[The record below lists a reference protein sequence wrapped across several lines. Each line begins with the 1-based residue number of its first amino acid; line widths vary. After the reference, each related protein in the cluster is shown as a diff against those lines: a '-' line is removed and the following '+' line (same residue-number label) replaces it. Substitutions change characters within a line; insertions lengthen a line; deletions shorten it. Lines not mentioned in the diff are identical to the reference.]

1 MAGIA
6 LLPTFLQG
14 VEFAGEHV
22 FYDGAPAQADLV
34 RAGFFVP
41 EYMGP
46 KSTVEVLVDM
56 PALEV
61 VQLLTAGFDYV
72 LPYLSAGVKLCNAAG
87 VHDASTAE
95 LAIGLIISSLRG
107 LDAAARNMVS
117 GTWQH
122 ETRPSLADRVVL
134 VLGAGGVGQAIRA
147 RLEPFETTVT
157 MIGRTARTG
166 VHAVS
171 DLESLLPT
179 ADVVVIAVP
188 LDVTTDGLVD
198 SQFLQRMKAGALL
211 VNVARG
217 RVVVTDALIAQLH
230 AGHISAALDVSDPE
244 PLPPDHPLW
253 SCPNLLISPHV
264 GGDTSAFAPRARSLV
279 MHQLARWASGQELR
293 NVIPTPQAQ

>member
-22 FYDGAPAQADLV
+22 FYDGAPTPVDLE

-46 KSTVEVLVDM
+46 ISTVEVLVDM

-72 LPYLSAGVKLCNAAG
+72 LPYLPTGVKLCNAAG

-107 LDAAARNMVS
+107 LDVAARNMVS

-122 ETRPSLADRVVL
+122 ETRPSLADREVL

-157 MIGRTARTG
+157 MIGRTARNG

-171 DLESLLPT
+171 ELESLLPT

-198 SQFLQRMKAGALL
+198 LQFLQLMKAGALL

-217 RVVVTDALIAQLH
+217 RVVATDALMAQLH

-264 GGDTSAFAPRARSLV
+264 GGDTSAFGPRATALV
-279 MHQLARWASGQELR
+279 RDQLVRWATGEDLR
-293 NVIPTPQAQ
+293 NVIPTS

>member
-22 FYDGAPAQADLV
+22 FYDGAPVSEDLQ

-41 EYMGP
+41 EYMGSI
-46 KSTVEVLVDM
+46 STVEVLVGL
-56 PALEV
+56 PGLEV

-72 LPYLSAGVKLCNAAG
+72 LPYLPTGVKLCNAAG

-95 LAIGLIISSLRG
+95 LAIGLMVSSLRG
-107 LDAAARNMVS
+107 LDVAARNMVS

-122 ETRPSLADRVVL
+122 ETRPSLADRSVL
-134 VLGAGGVGQAIRA
+134 VLGAGGVGQAIRT

-171 DLESLLPT
+171 ELESLLPT

-188 LDVTTDGLVD
+188 LDVTTEGLVD
-198 SQFLQRMKAGALL
+198 LQFLQRMKAGALL

-217 RVVVTDALIAQLH
+217 RVVATDALIAQLH
-230 AGHISAALDVSDPE
+230 AGNISAALDVTDPE

-264 GGDTSAFAPRARSLV
+264 GGDTSAFGPRATSLV
-279 MHQLARWASGQELR
+279 RDQLVRWAAGQELR
-293 NVIPTPQAQ
+293 NVIPTP

>member
-14 VEFAGEHV
+14 VDFAGEHI
-22 FYDGAPAQADLV
+22 FYDGAPAQADLE

-41 EYMGP
+41 EYMGSI
-46 KSTVEVLVDM
+46 STVEVLVGL
-56 PALEV
+56 PGLEV

-72 LPYLSAGVKLCNAAG
+72 LPYLPAGVKLCNAAG

-95 LAIGLIISSLRG
+95 LAIGLMVSSLRG
-107 LDAAARNMVS
+107 LDVAARNMVS

-122 ETRPSLADRVVL
+122 ETRPSLADRSVL

-171 DLESLLPT
+171 ELESLLPT

-188 LDVTTDGLVD
+188 LDVTTEGLVD
-198 SQFLQRMKAGALL
+198 LQFLQRMKAGALL

-217 RVVVTDALIAQLH
+217 RVVATDALIAQLH
-230 AGHISAALDVSDPE
+230 AGHISAALDVTDPE

-264 GGDTSAFAPRARSLV
+264 GGDTSAFGPRATSLV
-279 MHQLARWASGQELR
+279 RDQLVRWAAGRELR
-293 NVIPTPQAQ
+293 NVIPTP

>member
-14 VEFAGEHV
+14 VEFAGEHI
-22 FYDGAPAQADLV
+22 FYDGAPAQADLE

-41 EYMGP
+41 EYMGSI
-46 KSTVEVLVDM
+46 STVEVLVGL
-56 PALEV
+56 PGLEV

-72 LPYLSAGVKLCNAAG
+72 LPYLPAGVRLCNAAG

-95 LAIGLIISSLRG
+95 LAIGLMVSSLRG
-107 LDAAARNMVS
+107 LDVAARNMVS

-122 ETRPSLADRVVL
+122 ETRPSLADRSVL

-171 DLESLLPT
+171 ELESLLPT

-188 LDVTTDGLVD
+188 LDVTTEGLVD
-198 SQFLQRMKAGALL
+198 FQFLQRMKAGALL

-230 AGHISAALDVSDPE
+230 AGQISAALDVTDPE
-244 PLPPDHPLW
+244 PLPPGHPLW

-264 GGDTSAFAPRARSLV
+264 GGDTSAFGPRATALV
-279 MHQLARWASGQELR
+279 RDQLVRWAAGQELR
-293 NVIPTPQAQ
+293 NVIPTP

>member
-1 MAGIA
+1 LAGIA

-14 VEFAGEHV
+14 VDFAGEHV
-22 FYDGAPAQADLV
+22 FYDGAPAPVDLV

-41 EYMGP
+41 EYMGS
-46 KSTVEVLVDM
+46 KSTVEVLVNL

-72 LPYLSAGVKLCNAAG
+72 LPYLPTGVTLCNAAG

-107 LDAAARNMVS
+107 LDGAARNMVL
-117 GTWQH
+117 GKWQH
-122 ETRPSLADRVVL
+122 ETRPSLADRSVL

-171 DLESLLPT
+171 ELDSLLPN

-198 SQFLQRMKAGALL
+198 LQFLQRMKAGALL

-230 AGHISAALDVSDPE
+230 AGHISAALDVTDPE

-264 GGDTSAFAPRARSLV
+264 GGDTSAFGPRARALV
-279 MHQLARWASGQELR
+279 RDQLVRWAAGQDLR
-293 NVIPTPQAQ
+293 NVIPTQ

>member
-14 VEFAGEHV
+14 VDFAGEHI
-22 FYDGAPAQADLV
+22 FYDGAPAQADLE

-41 EYMGP
+41 EYMGSI
-46 KSTVEVLVDM
+46 STVEVLVGL
-56 PALEV
+56 PGLEV

-72 LPYLSAGVKLCNAAG
+72 LPYLPTGVKLCNAAG

-95 LAIGLIISSLRG
+95 LAIGLMVSSLRG
-107 LDAAARNMVS
+107 LDVAARNMVS

-122 ETRPSLADRVVL
+122 ETRPSLADRSVL
-134 VLGAGGVGQAIRA
+134 VLGAGGVGQAIRT

-171 DLESLLPT
+171 ELESLLPT

-188 LDVTTDGLVD
+188 LDVTTEGLVD
-198 SQFLQRMKAGALL
+198 LQFLQRMKAGALL

-217 RVVVTDALIAQLH
+217 RVVATDALIAQLH
-230 AGHISAALDVSDPE
+230 AGHISAALDVTDPE

-264 GGDTSAFAPRARSLV
+264 GGDTSAFGPRATSLV
-279 MHQLARWASGQELR
+279 RDQLVRWAAGRELR
-293 NVIPTPQAQ
+293 NVIPTP

>member
-14 VEFAGEHV
+14 VDFAGEHI
-22 FYDGAPAQADLV
+22 FYDGAPTQADLE

-46 KSTVEVLVDM
+46 KSTVEVLVGL
-56 PALEV
+56 PGLEV

-72 LPYLSAGVKLCNAAG
+72 LPYLPAGVKLCNAAG

-95 LAIGLIISSLRG
+95 LAIGLMVSSLRG
-107 LDAAARNMVS
+107 LDVAARNMVS

-122 ETRPSLADRVVL
+122 ETRPSLADRSVL

-157 MIGRTARTG
+157 MIGRTTRTG

-171 DLESLLPT
+171 ELESLLPT

-188 LDVTTDGLVD
+188 LDVTTEGLVD
-198 SQFLQRMKAGALL
+198 LQFLQRMKAGALL

-217 RVVVTDALIAQLH
+217 RVVATDALIAQLH
-230 AGHISAALDVSDPE
+230 AGHISAALDVTDPE

-264 GGDTSAFAPRARSLV
+264 GGDTSAFGPRARALV
-279 MHQLARWASGQELR
+279 RDQLVRWAAGRELR
-293 NVIPTPQAQ
+293 NVIPTP

>member
-14 VEFAGEHV
+14 VDFAGEHI
-22 FYDGAPAQADLV
+22 FYDGAPAQADLE

-41 EYMGP
+41 EYMGSI
-46 KSTVEVLVDM
+46 STVEVLVGL
-56 PALEV
+56 PGLEV

-72 LPYLSAGVKLCNAAG
+72 LPYLPTGVKLCNAAG

-95 LAIGLIISSLRG
+95 LAIGLMVSSLRG
-107 LDAAARNMVS
+107 LDVAARNMVS

-122 ETRPSLADRVVL
+122 ETRPSLADRSVL
-134 VLGAGGVGQAIRA
+134 VLGAGGVGQAIRT

-171 DLESLLPT
+171 ELESLLPT

-188 LDVTTDGLVD
+188 LDVTTEGLVD
-198 SQFLQRMKAGALL
+198 LQFLQRMKAGALL

-217 RVVVTDALIAQLH
+217 RVVATDALIAQLH
-230 AGHISAALDVSDPE
+230 AGNISAALDVTDPE

-264 GGDTSAFAPRARSLV
+264 GGDTSAFGPRATSLV
-279 MHQLARWASGQELR
+279 RDQLVRWAAGQELR
-293 NVIPTPQAQ
+293 NVIPTP

>member
-14 VEFAGEHV
+14 VDFAGEHI
-22 FYDGAPAQADLV
+22 FYDGAPAQADLE

-41 EYMGP
+41 EYMGSI
-46 KSTVEVLVDM
+46 STVEVLVGL
-56 PALEV
+56 PGLEV

-72 LPYLSAGVKLCNAAG
+72 LPYLPTGVKLCNAAG

-95 LAIGLIISSLRG
+95 LAIGLMVSSLRG
-107 LDAAARNMVS
+107 LDVAARNMVS

-122 ETRPSLADRVVL
+122 ETRPSLADRSVL
-134 VLGAGGVGQAIRA
+134 VLGAGGVGQAIRT

-171 DLESLLPT
+171 ELESLLPT

-188 LDVTTDGLVD
+188 LDVTTEGLVD
-198 SQFLQRMKAGALL
+198 LQFLQRMKAGALL

-217 RVVVTDALIAQLH
+217 RVVATDALIAQLH
-230 AGHISAALDVSDPE
+230 AGHISAALDVTDPE

-264 GGDTSAFAPRARSLV
+264 GGDTSAFGPRATSLV
-279 MHQLARWASGQELR
+279 RDQLVRWAAGQELR
-293 NVIPTPQAQ
+293 NVIPTP

>member
-14 VEFAGEHV
+14 VEFAGEHI
-22 FYDGAPAQADLV
+22 FYDGAPAQADLE

-41 EYMGP
+41 EYMGSI
-46 KSTVEVLVDM
+46 STVEVLVGL
-56 PALEV
+56 PGLEV

-72 LPYLSAGVKLCNAAG
+72 LPYLPAGVKLCNAAG

-95 LAIGLIISSLRG
+95 LAIGLMVSSLRG
-107 LDAAARNMVS
+107 LDVAARNMVS

-122 ETRPSLADRVVL
+122 ETRPSLADRSVL

-171 DLESLLPT
+171 ELESLLPT

-188 LDVTTDGLVD
+188 LDVTTEGLVD
-198 SQFLQRMKAGALL
+198 FQFLQQMKSGALL

-230 AGHISAALDVSDPE
+230 AGQISAALDVTDPE
-244 PLPPDHPLW
+244 PLPPGHPLW

-264 GGDTSAFAPRARSLV
+264 GGDTSAFGPRATALV
-279 MHQLARWASGQELR
+279 RDQLVRWAAGQELR
-293 NVIPTPQAQ
+293 NVIPTP

>member
-1 MAGIA
+1 
-6 LLPTFLQG
+6 
-14 VEFAGEHV
+14 
-22 FYDGAPAQADLV
+22 
-34 RAGFFVP
+34 
-41 EYMGP
+41 MGP
-46 KSTVEVLVDM
+46 KSTVQVLVGL

-72 LPYLSAGVKLCNAAG
+72 LPYLPAGVKLCNAAG

-95 LAIGLIISSLRG
+95 LAIGLMVCSLRG
-107 LDAAARNMVS
+107 LDVAARNMVS

-122 ETRPSLADRVVL
+122 ETRPSLADRSVL

-157 MIGRTARTG
+157 MIGRTARAG

-198 SQFLQRMKAGALL
+198 LQFLQRMKAGALL

-230 AGHISAALDVSDPE
+230 AGRISAALDVSDPE

-264 GGDTSAFAPRARSLV
+264 GGDTSAFGPRATALV
-279 MHQLARWASGQELR
+279 RDQLVRWAAGQELR
-293 NVIPTPQAQ
+293 NVIPTP

>member
-14 VEFAGEHV
+14 VEFAGEHI
-22 FYDGAPAQADLV
+22 FYDGAPAQADLE

-41 EYMGP
+41 EYMGSI
-46 KSTVEVLVDM
+46 STVEVLVGL
-56 PALEV
+56 PGLEV

-72 LPYLSAGVKLCNAAG
+72 LPYLPTGVKLCNAAG

-95 LAIGLIISSLRG
+95 LAIGLMVSSLRG
-107 LDAAARNMVS
+107 LDVAARNMVS

-122 ETRPSLADRVVL
+122 ETRPSLADRSVL
-134 VLGAGGVGQAIRA
+134 VLGAGGVGQAIRT

-171 DLESLLPT
+171 ELESLLPT

-188 LDVTTDGLVD
+188 LDVTTEGLVD
-198 SQFLQRMKAGALL
+198 LQFLQRMKAGALL

-217 RVVVTDALIAQLH
+217 RVVATDALIAQLH
-230 AGHISAALDVSDPE
+230 AGHISAALDVTDPE

-264 GGDTSAFAPRARSLV
+264 GGDTSAFGPRATSLV
-279 MHQLARWASGQELR
+279 RDQLVRWAAGRELR
-293 NVIPTPQAQ
+293 NVIPTP

>member
-14 VEFAGEHV
+14 VEFAGEHI
-22 FYDGAPAQADLV
+22 FYDGAPAQADLE

-41 EYMGP
+41 EYMGSI
-46 KSTVEVLVDM
+46 STVEVLVGL
-56 PALEV
+56 PGLEV

-72 LPYLSAGVKLCNAAG
+72 LPYLPTGVKLCNAAG

-95 LAIGLIISSLRG
+95 LAIGLIVSSLRG
-107 LDAAARNMVS
+107 LDVAARNMVS

-122 ETRPSLADRVVL
+122 ETRPSLADRSVL

-171 DLESLLPT
+171 ELESLLPT

-188 LDVTTDGLVD
+188 LDVTTEGLVD
-198 SQFLQRMKAGALL
+198 LQFLQRMKAGALL

-217 RVVVTDALIAQLH
+217 RVVATDALIAQLH
-230 AGHISAALDVSDPE
+230 AGHISAALDVTDPE

-264 GGDTSAFAPRARSLV
+264 GGDTSAFGPRATSLV
-279 MHQLARWASGQELR
+279 RDQLVRWAAGQELR
-293 NVIPTPQAQ
+293 NVIPTP

>member
-14 VEFAGEHV
+14 VEFAGEHI
-22 FYDGAPAQADLV
+22 FYDGAPAQADLE

-46 KSTVEVLVDM
+46 KSTVEVLLDM

-72 LPYLSAGVKLCNAAG
+72 LPYLPTGVKLCNAAG

-95 LAIGLIISSLRG
+95 LAIGLMVSSLRG
-107 LDAAARNMVS
+107 LDVAARNMVS

-122 ETRPSLADRVVL
+122 ETRPSLADRSVL
-134 VLGAGGVGQAIRA
+134 VLGAGGVGQAIRT

-171 DLESLLPT
+171 ELESLLPT

-188 LDVTTDGLVD
+188 LDVTTEGLVD
-198 SQFLQRMKAGALL
+198 LQFLQRMKAGALL

-217 RVVVTDALIAQLH
+217 RVVATDALIAQLH
-230 AGHISAALDVSDPE
+230 AGHISAALDVTDPE

-264 GGDTSAFAPRARSLV
+264 GGDTSAFGPRATSLV
-279 MHQLARWASGQELR
+279 RDQLVRWAAGQELR
-293 NVIPTPQAQ
+293 NVIPTP

>member
-14 VEFAGEHV
+14 VEFAGEHI
-22 FYDGAPAQADLV
+22 FYDGAPAQADLE

-41 EYMGP
+41 EYMGSI
-46 KSTVEVLVDM
+46 STVEVLVGL
-56 PALEV
+56 PGLEV

-72 LPYLSAGVKLCNAAG
+72 LPYLPTGVKLCNAAG

-95 LAIGLIISSLRG
+95 LAIGLMVSSLRG
-107 LDAAARNMVS
+107 LDVAARNMVS

-122 ETRPSLADRVVL
+122 ETRPSLADRSVL
-134 VLGAGGVGQAIRA
+134 VLGAGGVGQAIRT

-171 DLESLLPT
+171 ELESLLPT

-188 LDVTTDGLVD
+188 LDVTTEGLVD
-198 SQFLQRMKAGALL
+198 LQFLQRMKAGALL

-217 RVVVTDALIAQLH
+217 RVVATDALIAQLH
-230 AGHISAALDVSDPE
+230 AGQISAALDVTDPE
-244 PLPPDHPLW
+244 PLPPGHPLW

-264 GGDTSAFAPRARSLV
+264 GGDTSAFGPRATALV
-279 MHQLARWASGQELR
+279 RDQLVRWAAGQELR
-293 NVIPTPQAQ
+293 NVIPTP

>member
-14 VEFAGEHV
+14 VEFAGEHI
-22 FYDGAPAQADLV
+22 FYDGAPAQADLE

-41 EYMGP
+41 EYMGSI
-46 KSTVEVLVDM
+46 STVEVLVGL
-56 PALEV
+56 PGLEV

-72 LPYLSAGVKLCNAAG
+72 LPYLPAGVKLCNAAG

-95 LAIGLIISSLRG
+95 LAIGLMVSSLRG
-107 LDAAARNMVS
+107 LDVAARNMVS

-122 ETRPSLADRVVL
+122 ETRPSLADRAVL

-171 DLESLLPT
+171 ELESLLPT
-179 ADVVVIAVP
+179 ADVV
-188 LDVTTDGLVD
+188 
-198 SQFLQRMKAGALL
+198 
-211 VNVARG
+211 
-217 RVVVTDALIAQLH
+217 
-230 AGHISAALDVSDPE
+230 
-244 PLPPDHPLW
+244 
-253 SCPNLLISPHV
+253 
-264 GGDTSAFAPRARSLV
+264 
-279 MHQLARWASGQELR
+279 
-293 NVIPTPQAQ
+293 

>member
-14 VEFAGEHV
+14 VEFAGEHI
-22 FYDGAPAQADLV
+22 FYDGAPAQADLE

-41 EYMGP
+41 EYMGSI
-46 KSTVEVLVDM
+46 STVEVLVGL
-56 PALEV
+56 PGLEV

-72 LPYLSAGVKLCNAAG
+72 LPYLPAGVKLCNAAG

-95 LAIGLIISSLRG
+95 LAIGLMVSSLRG
-107 LDAAARNMVS
+107 LDVAARNMVS

-122 ETRPSLADRVVL
+122 ETRPSLADRSVL

-171 DLESLLPT
+171 ELESLLPT

-188 LDVTTDGLVD
+188 LDVTTEGLVD
-198 SQFLQRMKAGALL
+198 LQFLQRMKAGALL

-217 RVVVTDALIAQLH
+217 RVVATDALIAQLH
-230 AGHISAALDVSDPE
+230 AGHISAALDVTDPE

-264 GGDTSAFAPRARSLV
+264 GGDTSAFGPRATSLV
-279 MHQLARWASGQELR
+279 RDQLVRWAAGRELR
-293 NVIPTPQAQ
+293 NVIPTP

>member
-14 VEFAGEHV
+14 VEFAGEHI
-22 FYDGAPAQADLV
+22 FYDGAPAQADLE

-41 EYMGP
+41 EYMGSI
-46 KSTVEVLVDM
+46 STVEVLVGL
-56 PALEV
+56 PGLEV

-72 LPYLSAGVKLCNAAG
+72 LPYLPTGVKLCNAAG

-95 LAIGLIISSLRG
+95 LAIGLMVSSLRG
-107 LDAAARNMVS
+107 LDVAARNMVS

-122 ETRPSLADRVVL
+122 ETRPSLADRSVL

-171 DLESLLPT
+171 ELESLLPT

-188 LDVTTDGLVD
+188 LDVTTEGLVD
-198 SQFLQRMKAGALL
+198 LQFLQRMKAGALL

-217 RVVVTDALIAQLH
+217 RVVATDALIAQLH
-230 AGHISAALDVSDPE
+230 AGNISAALDVTDPE

-264 GGDTSAFAPRARSLV
+264 GGDTSAFGPRATSLV
-279 MHQLARWASGQELR
+279 RDQLVRWAAGQELR
-293 NVIPTPQAQ
+293 NVIPTP

>member
-14 VEFAGEHV
+14 VEFAGEHI
-22 FYDGAPAQADLV
+22 FYDGAPAQADLE

-41 EYMGP
+41 EYMGSI
-46 KSTVEVLVDM
+46 STVEVLVGL
-56 PALEV
+56 PGLEV

-72 LPYLSAGVKLCNAAG
+72 LPYLPTGVKLCNAAG

-95 LAIGLIISSLRG
+95 LAIGLMVSSLRG
-107 LDAAARNMVS
+107 LDVAARNMVS

-122 ETRPSLADRVVL
+122 ETRPSLADRSVL
-134 VLGAGGVGQAIRA
+134 VLGAGGVGQAIRT

-171 DLESLLPT
+171 ELESLLPT

-188 LDVTTDGLVD
+188 LDVTTEGLVD
-198 SQFLQRMKAGALL
+198 LQFLQRMKAGALL

-217 RVVVTDALIAQLH
+217 RVVATDALIAQLH
-230 AGHISAALDVSDPE
+230 AGNISAALDVTDPE

-264 GGDTSAFAPRARSLV
+264 GGDTSAFGPRATSLV
-279 MHQLARWASGQELR
+279 RDQLVRWAAGQELR
-293 NVIPTPQAQ
+293 NVIPTP

>member
-14 VEFAGEHV
+14 VDFAGEHI
-22 FYDGAPAQADLV
+22 FYDGAPAQADLE

-41 EYMGP
+41 EYMGSI
-46 KSTVEVLVDM
+46 STVEVLVGL
-56 PALEV
+56 PGLEV

-72 LPYLSAGVKLCNAAG
+72 LPYLPAGVKLCNAAG

-95 LAIGLIISSLRG
+95 LAIGLMVSSLRG
-107 LDAAARNMVS
+107 LDVAARNMVS

-122 ETRPSLADRVVL
+122 ETRPSLADRSVL

-171 DLESLLPT
+171 ELESLLPT

-188 LDVTTDGLVD
+188 LDVTTEGLVD
-198 SQFLQRMKAGALL
+198 LQFLQRMKAGALL

-217 RVVVTDALIAQLH
+217 RVVATDALIAQLH
-230 AGHISAALDVSDPE
+230 AGHISAALDVTDPE

-264 GGDTSAFAPRARSLV
+264 GGDTSAFGPRATALV
-279 MHQLARWASGQELR
+279 RDQLVRWAAGQDLR
-293 NVIPTPQAQ
+293 NVIPTP

>member
-1 MAGIA
+1 
-6 LLPTFLQG
+6 
-14 VEFAGEHV
+14 
-22 FYDGAPAQADLV
+22 
-34 RAGFFVP
+34 
-41 EYMGP
+41 MGSI
-46 KSTVEVLVDM
+46 STVEVLVGL
-56 PALEV
+56 PGLEV

-72 LPYLSAGVKLCNAAG
+72 LPYLPAGVKLCNAAG

-95 LAIGLIISSLRG
+95 LAIGLMISSLRG
-107 LDAAARNMVS
+107 LDVAARNMVS

-122 ETRPSLADRVVL
+122 ETRPSLADRSVL

-171 DLESLLPT
+171 ELESLLPT

-188 LDVTTDGLVD
+188 LDVTTEGLVD
-198 SQFLQRMKAGALL
+198 FQFLQQMKSGALL

-230 AGHISAALDVSDPE
+230 AGQISAALDVTDPE
-244 PLPPDHPLW
+244 PLPPGHPLW

-264 GGDTSAFAPRARSLV
+264 GGDTSAFGPRATALV
-279 MHQLARWASGQELR
+279 RDQLVRWAAGQELR
-293 NVIPTPQAQ
+293 NVIPTP

>member
-14 VEFAGEHV
+14 VEFAGEHI
-22 FYDGAPAQADLV
+22 FYDGAPAQADLE

-41 EYMGP
+41 EYMGSI
-46 KSTVEVLVDM
+46 STVEVLVGL
-56 PALEV
+56 PGLEV

-72 LPYLSAGVKLCNAAG
+72 LPYLPAGVKLCNAAG

-95 LAIGLIISSLRG
+95 LAIGLMVSSLRG
-107 LDAAARNMVS
+107 LDVAARNMVS

-122 ETRPSLADRVVL
+122 ETRPSLADRSVL
-134 VLGAGGVGQAIRA
+134 VLGAGGVGEAIRA

-171 DLESLLPT
+171 ELESLLPT

-188 LDVTTDGLVD
+188 LDVTTEGLVD
-198 SQFLQRMKAGALL
+198 LQFLQRMKAGALL

-217 RVVVTDALIAQLH
+217 RVVATDALIAQLH
-230 AGHISAALDVSDPE
+230 AGHISAALDVTDPE

-264 GGDTSAFAPRARSLV
+264 GGDTSAFGPRATSLV
-279 MHQLARWASGQELR
+279 RDQLVRWAAGRELR
-293 NVIPTPQAQ
+293 NVIPTP

>member
-14 VEFAGEHV
+14 VEFAGEHI

-72 LPYLSAGVKLCNAAG
+72 LPYLPAGVKLCNAAG

-157 MIGRTARTG
+157 MIGRTARAG

-171 DLESLLPT
+171 DLDSLLPT

-264 GGDTSAFAPRARSLV
+264 GGDTSAFGPRATALV
-279 MHQLARWASGQELR
+279 RDQLVRWAAGQELR
-293 NVIPTPQAQ
+293 NVIPTP

>member
-14 VEFAGEHV
+14 VEFAGEHI
-22 FYDGAPAQADLV
+22 FYDGAPAQADLE

-41 EYMGP
+41 EYMGSI
-46 KSTVEVLVDM
+46 STVEVLVGL
-56 PALEV
+56 PGLEV

-72 LPYLSAGVKLCNAAG
+72 LPYLPAGVKLCNAAG

-95 LAIGLIISSLRG
+95 LAIGLMVSSLRG
-107 LDAAARNMVS
+107 LDVAARNMVS

-122 ETRPSLADRVVL
+122 ETRPSLADRSVL

-171 DLESLLPT
+171 ELESLLPT

-188 LDVTTDGLVD
+188 LDNTTEGLVD
-198 SQFLQRMKAGALL
+198 YQFLQQMKSGALL

-230 AGHISAALDVSDPE
+230 AGQISAALDVTDPE
-244 PLPPDHPLW
+244 PLPPGHPLW

-264 GGDTSAFAPRARSLV
+264 GGDTSAFGPRATALV
-279 MHQLARWASGQELR
+279 RDQLVRWAAGQELR
-293 NVIPTPQAQ
+293 NVIPTP